1 MTLHCTIGEL
11 ERLLLGKYPAQDAES
26 WDRTGLLAGDP
37 SCMVSG
43 VAVALDPS
51 VHAIE
56 QAKQAGANVLLTHHP
71 AFLQPPESFLPGTS
85 VAQQPGA
92 LIYAALEKGVALMN
106 FHTALDMN
114 EEGLMALPNAL
125 GLDYVRTVQ
134 PLPGATDTGRGYGA
148 LCSVGAVSGG
158 GVPGAVVGETA
169 DGATGTAAAG
179 DAGEAAGASDAFV
192 KSVCQLAQVCKQA
205 LGGTPRIWGDVQA
218 PVRYVVTAQG
228 SAGSILPDVLALDV
242 DCLICGELKYHDAL
256 AYAQAGLNII
266 EVGHDV
272 SEQPLADVLY
282 RSVRDLGVEN
292 VVELPRTANW
302 ISL

>member
-1 MTLHCTIGEL
+1 MTLRCTIGEL

-43 VAVALDPS
+43 VAVALDPL

-56 QAKQAGANVLLTHHP
+56 QAKRAGVNVLLTHHP
-71 AFLQPPESFLPGTS
+71 AFLRPPESFLSGAS

-92 LIYAALEKGVALMN
+92 LIYASLEKGVALMN

-148 LCSVGAVSGG
+148 LCGVGAVGSSGTS
-158 GVPGAVVGETA
+158 GVVVGETA
-169 DGATGTAAAG
+169 DGAIGAAAVEVV
-179 DAGEAAGASDAFV
+179 GEAAGATDTFA
-192 KSVCQLAQVCKQA
+192 KSVCQLAQMCKQA
-205 LGGTPRIWGDVQA
+205 LGGTPRIWGDAQA
-218 PVRYVVTAQG
+218 SVRYVVTAQG
-228 SAGSILPDVLALDV
+228 SAGSILSDVLALNV

-272 SEQPLADVLY
+272 SEQPLVDVLY

-302 ISL
+302 TSL

>member
-11 ERLLLGKYPAQDAES
+11 EQLLLGKYPAQDAES

-134 PLPGATDTGRGYGA
+134 PMPSATDTGRGYGA
-148 LCSVGAVSGG
+148 LCGVGAVGG
-158 GVPGAVVGETA
+158 REVPGAIVDETA
-169 DGATGTAAAG
+169 DGV
-179 DAGEAAGASDAFV
+179 AGAVAAEAIGETAGATDAFA
-192 KSVCQLAQVCKQA
+192 KTVCQLAQMCKQA
-205 LGGTPRIWGDVQA
+205 LGGTPRIWGDAQA

-256 AYAQAGLNII
+256 AYAQAGLSII

>member
-11 ERLLLGKYPAQDAES
+11 EQLLLGKYPAQDAES

-51 VHAIE
+51 IHAIE

-148 LCSVGAVSGG
+148 LCSVGAVGGG
-158 GVPGAVVGETA
+158 GVSGVVIGETA
-169 DGATGTAAAG
+169 DGDTGAAAV
-179 DAGEAAGASDAFV
+179 ETAGATDAFA
-192 KSVCQLAQVCKQA
+192 KSVCQLAQMCKQA
-205 LGGTPRIWGDVQA
+205 LGGTPRIWGDAQA

-228 SAGSILPDVLALDV
+228 SAGSILSDVLALNV

>member
-1 MTLHCTIGEL
+1 MCCS
-11 ERLLLGKYPAQDAES
+11 R
-26 WDRTGLLAGDP
+26 
-37 SCMVSG
+37 
-43 VAVALDPS
+43 
-51 VHAIE
+51 
-56 QAKQAGANVLLTHHP
+56 
-71 AFLQPPESFLPGTS
+71 
-85 VAQQPGA
+85 
-92 LIYAALEKGVALMN
+92 N

-134 PLPGATDTGRGYGA
+134 PMPGATDTGRGYGA
-148 LCSVGAVSGG
+148 LCSVGTVGGG
-158 GVPGAVVGETA
+158 GVPGATVGETA
-169 DGATGTAAAG
+169 DGDAGAAAVEA
-179 DAGEAAGASDAFV
+179 AGEAAGTSDAFA
-192 KSVCQLAQVCKQA
+192 KSVCQLAQVCKQV
-205 LGGTPRIWGDVQA
+205 LGGAPRIWGDVQA

-228 SAGSILPDVLALDV
+228 SAGSILPDALALGV

-292 VVELPRTANW
+292 VVELPRTTNW

>member
-1 MTLHCTIGEL
+1 MTLRCTIGEL
-11 ERLLLGKYPAQDAES
+11 ERLLLGKYPAQDAEC

-51 VHAIE
+51 IHAIE

-158 GVPGAVVGETA
+158 GVSGAVSGETA
-169 DGATGTAAAG
+169 EGTAGAA
-179 DAGEAAGASDAFV
+179 AVEVVGEAAGASVALA

-205 LGGTPRIWGDVQA
+205 LGGTPRIWGDAQA

>member
-11 ERLLLGKYPAQDAES
+11 EQLLLGKYPAQDAES

-51 VHAIE
+51 VRAIE
-56 QAKQAGANVLLTHHP
+56 QAKQAGTNVLLTHHP

-85 VAQQPGA
+85 VSQQPGA

-134 PLPGATDTGRGYGA
+134 PLSGATDTGRGYGA
-148 LCSVGAVSGG
+148 LCSVGGT
-158 GVPGAVVGETA
+158 GVPSTAVGEAA
-169 DGATGTAAAG
+169 DGATRAA
-179 DAGEAAGASDAFV
+179 AGEAAGATDAFA
-192 KSVCQLAQVCKQA
+192 KTVCQLAQACKQA
-205 LGGTPRIWGDVQA
+205 LGGTPRIWGNAQA

-256 AYAQAGLNII
+256 ANAQVGLSII

-292 VVELPRTANW
+292 VVELPRTTNW

>member
-1 MTLHCTIGEL
+1 MTLRCTIGEL

-43 VAVALDPS
+43 VAVALDPL

-56 QAKQAGANVLLTHHP
+56 QAKRAGVNVLLTHHP
-71 AFLQPPESFLPGTS
+71 AFLRPPESFLSGAS

-92 LIYAALEKGVALMN
+92 LIYASLEKGVALMN

-148 LCSVGAVSGG
+148 LCGVGAVGSSGTS
-158 GVPGAVVGETA
+158 GVVVGETA
-169 DGATGTAAAG
+169 DGAIGAAAVEVV
-179 DAGEAAGASDAFV
+179 GEAAGATDTFA
-192 KSVCQLAQVCKQA
+192 KSVCQLAQMCKQA
-205 LGGTPRIWGDVQA
+205 LGGTPRIWGDAQA
-218 PVRYVVTAQG
+218 SVRYVVTAQG
-228 SAGSILPDVLALDV
+228 SAGSILSDVLALNV

-272 SEQPLADVLY
+272 SEQPLVDVLY